1 MKSGQSPEEAIQVK
15 DASRA
20 LSEIISQMPSV
31 WIEGQITSIKIR
43 PGSDW
48 VFVDLRDVSAE
59 ATLNVV
65 FNRSV
70 LDDAPSEIE
79 SGQRVLVHGKPEFWM
94 NRGSLVFRARR
105 IQPVGLGELMIAL
118 EKLKQ
123 SLLKEGLFAPEK
135 KKPIPFLPNKIGLIC
150 GRASAAMKDVM
161 ENTMLRWPGIEFDV
175 HEVAVQGVKS
185 SSEVRAALAQL
196 NAENDVEVIVITR
209 GGGSFEDLLPFSDEM
224 LLRAVAASN
233 IPVISAIGHEQDN
246 PLLDY
251 VADLRASTP
260 TDAASKLVPDLE
272 DEMEL
277 IEDWIFR
284 MREIIGNRI
293 EKEQISLER
302 LLEKSAL
309 DSPKEFIQS
318 HRDVIIELKTNLRNL
333 ISTKIYSEQTWF
345 KPRLAQLR
353 TLSPLST
360 LARGFAIVQKSDGK
374 LVRKATEVKTG
385 DLLQIRL
392 EKDSL
397 QAEVKK

>member
-20 LSEIISQMPSV
+20 LSEVISQMPSV

-94 NRGSLVFRARR
+94 NRGSLVFRARK

-123 SLLKEGLFAPEK
+123 QLQKEGLFAPEK
-135 KKPIPFLPNKIGLIC
+135 KKPIPFLPKKIGLIC

-161 ENTMLRWPGIEFDV
+161 ENTMLRWPGIKFDV

-196 NAENDVEVIVITR
+196 NAENEVDVIVITR

-246 PLLDY
+246 PLLDF
-251 VADLRASTP
+251 VSDLRASTP

-272 DEMEL
+272 DEIEL
-277 IEDWIFR
+277 IDDWIFR
-284 MREIIGNRI
+284 MREIIANRI

-318 HRDVIIELKTNLRNL
+318 HRDVVIDLKQSLRNI

-360 LARGFAIVQKSDGK
+360 LARGFAIVQKHDGK
-374 LVRKATEVKTG
+374 LVRKASEVKTG
-385 DLLQIRL
+385 ELLQIRL